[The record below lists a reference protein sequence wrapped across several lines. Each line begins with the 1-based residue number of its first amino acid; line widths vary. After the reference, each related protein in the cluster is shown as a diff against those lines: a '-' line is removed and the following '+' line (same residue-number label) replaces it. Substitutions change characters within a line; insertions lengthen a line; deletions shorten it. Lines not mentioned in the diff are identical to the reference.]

1 MAKRP
6 FDIPSLTDE
15 DLRQRLQP
23 LADKVLPNKPAPPP
37 STPKKSRRKGMEFML
52 PEAVCLEIKM
62 RAARKEISATTL
74 MLQILR
80 DAGFPVESNDFIDL
94 RKLPRKSG

>member
-6 FDIPSLTDE
+6 LDIPSLTDE

-23 LADKVLPNKPAPPP
+23 LADKVLPNKLPTHP
-37 STPKKSRRKGMEFML
+37 SPPKKSRRKGMEFML
-52 PEAVCLEIKM
+52 PEAVCFELKM
-62 RAARKEISATTL
+62 RAARNDISATTL

-80 DAGFPVESNDFIDL
+80 DAGFPVEPNDFIDL
-94 RKLPRKSG
+94 RKLPRKAG